1 MQISSYKMIVLSHL
15 TPKLTTTTTTTLHMY
30 VTSNRVQGIKRESK
44 GIKVKTVANSYCK
57 YIVFL
62 FPLLKKNSCDEIK
75 YLFKEFNCR
84 I

>member
-15 TPKLTTTTTTTLHMY
+15 TPKLTTTTTILHMY

-44 GIKVKTVANSYCK
+44 GIKVKTVANLYCK

-75 YLFKEFNCR
+75 YLLKEFNCR

>member
-15 TPKLTTTTTTTLHMY
+15 TPKLTTTTTTLRMY

-44 GIKVKTVANSYCK
+44 GIKVKPVANSYCK